1 MTLRLAVASVLTLG
15 LAGCAHANLEGSD
28 LDKVQHPAFVSRVA
42 DEAGPRVNVYRSDSA
57 QAAKLG
63 GTSADAADR
72 KLEES
77 LKPVLSRFEAAERL
91 RSHVHAAIQTE
102 KPWSQAVPPSQVASA
117 LETFLVQEVPGSPP
131 DYTRLKPLGA
141 DSVVEF
147 VIEEYGVR
155 TEKGVPQTWVR
166 GTGRMFRLGDGGE
179 LWRSGFSG
187 TSTEAGLQPLD
198 PAALSANPRAFH
210 EQMVAVLDAVS
221 VRLARQLSPTNRAGG
236 GPTPPGTSELKTA
249 PDERTPLEK
258 ELEKSKA
265 QAPPDAT
272 APTDVPVDVG
282 SKKKPPRQSTP
293 PPDATAPTEVP
304 VDPKKK

>member
-1 MTLRLAVASVLTLG
+1 VTLRLAVASVLTLG
-15 LAGCAHANLEGSD
+15 LACAHSNLEGSD
-28 LDKVQHPAFVSRVA
+28 LDKVQRPAFVSRVA
-42 DEAGPRVNVYRSDSA
+42 DEAGPRVNVYRSDST
-57 QAAKLG
+57 QAGKLG
-63 GTSADAADR
+63 GASPEDADK

-77 LKPVLSRFEAAERL
+77 LKPALSRFEAAERL

-131 DYTRLKPLGA
+131 DYSRLKPLGA

-187 TSTEAGLQPLD
+187 NSTEAGLQPLD
-198 PAALSANPRAFH
+198 PASLSSNPRPFH
-210 EQMVAVLDAVS
+210 EQMVAVLDVVS

-236 GPTPPGTSELKTA
+236 GPTPPGTGELKTA
-249 PDERTPLEK
+249 PDEKTPLEK

-265 QAPPDAT
+265 QPPPDAT
-272 APTDVPVDVG
+272 SPTDVPVDVN
-282 SKKKPPRQSTP
+282 SKKKPPRESAP
-293 PPDATAPTEVP
+293 PPDATSPTEVP
-304 VDPKKK
+304 VDSKKK

>member
-1 MTLRLAVASVLTLG
+1 VTLRLAVASVLILG
-15 LAGCAHANLEGSD
+15 LAGCAHSSLEGSD

-42 DEAGPRVNVYRSDSA
+42 DEAGPRVNVYRSDST

-63 GTSADAADR
+63 ATSPADADK

-77 LKPVLSRFEAAERL
+77 LKPALSRFEAAERL
-91 RSHVHAAIQTE
+91 RSHVQAAIQTE

-131 DYTRLKPLGA
+131 DYGRLKPLGA

-198 PAALSANPRAFH
+198 PAALSSNPRPFH
-210 EQMVAVLDAVS
+210 EQMVAVLDSVS

-236 GPTPPGTSELKTA
+236 GPTPPGTGELRA
-249 PDERTPLEK
+249 PPDERTPLEK

-265 QAPPDAT
+265 QPPPDAT
-272 APTDVPVDVG
+272 SPTDVPVDVN
-282 SKKKPPRQSTP
+282 SKKKPPRESAP

-304 VDPKKK
+304 VDSKKR